1 MHEQIVHS
9 VFLFLFSSFSF
20 IKMILSIIKLFL
32 RCPYMNYTGT
42 VISFLNADFNI
53 RLNGSNQ
60 KKQSFFRK
68 LDHVMLTK
76 YFKTSVLIEN
86 LCFWKS
92 ISYGEEM
99 KENTGN
105 STKFLIFI
113 VYLSTVN
120 CPLI

>member
-1 MHEQIVHS
+1 MLSSFLELYFNTIMHEQIVHS

-20 IKMILSIIKLFL
+20 IKMIRSIIKLFL

-86 LCFWKS
+86 LCF
-92 ISYGEEM
+92 
-99 KENTGN
+99 
-105 STKFLIFI
+105 
-113 VYLSTVN
+113 
-120 CPLI
+120 

>member
-1 MHEQIVHS
+1 MHEQIVH
-9 VFLFLFSSFSF
+9 SFSF

-60 KKQSFFRK
+60 EKKESFFRK
-68 LDHVMLTK
+68 LDHVTLTK
-76 YFKTSVLIEN
+76 YFKTSVLIET
-86 LCFWKS
+86 LIEVCFWKS

-99 KENTGN
+99 KENTEN

-113 VYLSTVN
+113 VYLSTVHLN
-120 CPLI
+120 

>member
-1 MHEQIVHS
+1 
-9 VFLFLFSSFSF
+9 
-20 IKMILSIIKLFL
+20 MILSIIKLFL

-60 KKQSFFRK
+60 KKKQSFFRK